1 MRSFCQLYEALDGTT
16 RTNAKVEAMV
26 RYFEAA
32 PAEDAAWAVFFLTGQ
47 RLKRLISGRT
57 LRAWAQQRTGLPE
70 WLVDEAHAAVGDSA
84 ETAALLL
91 DRPPSPAPRPCRCT
105 AGSRSG
111 ILPLARPAGRPPV
124 CRGLRLVAGA
134 AARRAVRP
142 EQAPDRRLS
151 GRRLEA
157 PGRARAR
164 RGRKAAARDDR
175 PSPDG
180 PAAAERRLVSR
191 PARRRERRRPGRGPT
206 RSSSPRR
213 SRPTRKPWVRSRT
226 GWPNGSGMAFAA
238 SSCAAAARFFCGR
251 AARS

>member
-1 MRSFCQLYEALDGTT
+1 
-16 RTNAKVEAMV
+16 MV
-26 RYFEAA
+26 RYLAAA

-91 DRPPSPAPRPCRCT
+91 PGPGDAAEPDDDRAAAAALLAGGAHPA
-105 AGSRSG
+105 A
-111 ILPLARPAGRPPV
+111 ARPAGRAPV

-134 AARRAVRP
+134 AARRAARP

-151 GRRLEA
+151 RRRREA
-157 PGRARAR
+157 PGGARAR
-164 RGRKAAARDDR
+164 RGRKAAARDAR

-180 PAAAERRLVSR
+180 PAAAVRCLVSR
-191 PARRRERRRPGRGPT
+191 PARRRERGDRARPYPFFLASPLEADPNDPGPA
-206 RSSSPRR
+206 R
-213 SRPTRKPWVRSRT
+213 RT
-226 GWPNGSGMAFAA
+226 GWRSGSGTAFAA
-238 SSCAAAARFFCGR
+238 S
-251 AARS
+251 